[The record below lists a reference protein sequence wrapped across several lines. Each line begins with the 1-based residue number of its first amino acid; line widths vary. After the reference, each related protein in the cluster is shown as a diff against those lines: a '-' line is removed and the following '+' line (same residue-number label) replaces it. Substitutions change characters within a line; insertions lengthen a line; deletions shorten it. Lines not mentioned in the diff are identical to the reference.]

1 MRGTRAW
8 AMAAALIALSAA
20 TAAAQGGYPG
30 GYPGGRSGGGEGA
43 RPPRAGGE
51 RRRLITESQLEGP
64 PAPDFADFA
73 VARFELDSTEGTA
86 YKQAYD
92 SFMTATQG
100 QRDSARAL
108 RLVVRNAM
116 QAGDRDAARGN
127 FPELQRL
134 GDVLVKAEQQFDAGL
149 KRVLTKDH
157 FKDYQRWQQQQQHDE
172 ERRQPPEGAGPGR

>member
-1 MRGTRAW
+1 MRG
-8 AMAAALIALSAA
+8 
-20 TAAAQGGYPG
+20 
-30 GYPGGRSGGGEGA
+30 
-43 RPPRAGGE
+43 
-51 RRRLITESQLEGP
+51 
-64 PAPDFADFA
+64 
-73 VARFELDSTEGTA
+73 
-86 YKQAYD
+86 AYD
-92 SFMTATQG
+92 SFITATQG

-116 QAGDRDAARGN
+116 RGGDRDAARGN

-157 FKDYQRWQQQQQHDE
+157 FKDYQQWKRQQQHDE

>member
-8 AMAAALIALSAA
+8 AMAAALIAVSAA

-30 GYPGGRSGGGEGA
+30 GYPGGRAGTGEGA
-43 RPPRAGGE
+43 RPPRPGGE
-51 RRRLITESQLEGP
+51 RRRIITESQLEGP
-64 PAPDFADFA
+64 PAPDFA
-73 VARFELDSTEGTA
+73 VARFELDSTEGAA

-92 SFMTATQG
+92 SFMTATQA

-157 FKDYQRWQQQQQHDE
+157 FKDYQRWKQQQQHDE
-172 ERRQPPEGAGPGR
+172 ERRQPPDRAGPGR

>member
-1 MRGTRAW
+1 MRSKRAW
-8 AMAAALIALSAA
+8 AMAAAMIALSAT

-30 GYPGGRSGGGEGA
+30 GYPGGRTGGGEGA
-43 RPPRAGGE
+43 RPQRPGGE
-51 RRRLITESQLEGP
+51 RRRIITESQLEGP
-64 PAPDFADFA
+64 PAPEFAA
-73 VARFELDSTEGTA
+73 ARFELDSSEAAA

-108 RLVVRNAM
+108 RLAVRNEM

-134 GDVLVKAEQQFDAGL
+134 GDVLVKAEQQFDGGL
-149 KRVLTKDH
+149 KRVLTKNH
-157 FKDYQRWQQQQQHDE
+157 FKDYQQWKQQQRRE
-172 ERRQPPEGAGPGR
+172 EEQREPPDRAGPGR

>member
-1 MRGTRAW
+1 MRSKRVW
-8 AMAAALIALSAA
+8 AMAAALIAVSAA
-20 TAAAQGGYPG
+20 PAAAQGGYPG
-30 GYPGGRSGGGEGA
+30 GYPGGRVGGGEGA
-43 RPPRAGGE
+43 RPQRPGGE

-64 PAPDFADFA
+64 PAPEFAA
-73 VARFELDSTEGTA
+73 ARFELDSTEAAG

-92 SFMTATQG
+92 SFMTATQS

-134 GDVLVKAEQQFDAGL
+134 GDVLIKAEQQFDAGL
-149 KRVLTKDH
+149 KRVLAKDH
-157 FKDYQRWQQQQQHDE
+157 FKDYQQWKQQQRREE
-172 ERRQPPEGAGPGR
+172 ERRQPPDRAGPGR

>member
-1 MRGTRAW
+1 MRSTRAW
-8 AMAAALIALSAA
+8 AMAAAMIALSAA

-30 GYPGGRSGGGEGA
+30 GYPGGRVGGGEGA
-43 RPPRAGGE
+43 RAPRPGGE
-51 RRRLITESQLEGP
+51 RRRIITESQLEGP
-64 PAPDFADFA
+64 PAPDFA
-73 VARFELDSTEGTA
+73 VARFELDTTEAAA

-108 RLVVRNAM
+108 RLAVRNAM

-134 GDVLVKAEQQFDAGL
+134 GDVLIKAEQQFDGGL

-157 FKDYQRWQQQQQHDE
+157 FKDYQQWKQQQQHDE
-172 ERRQPPEGAGPGR
+172 ERRQPPERAGPGR

>member
-1 MRGTRAW
+1 MRSARVW
-8 AMAAALIALSAA
+8 AMAAALIAMSAA

-30 GYPGGRSGGGEGA
+30 GRAGAGEGA
-43 RPPRAGGE
+43 RPPRPGGE

-64 PAPDFADFA
+64 PAPDFA
-73 VARFELDSTEGTA
+73 VARFELDSMEAAA

-157 FKDYQRWQQQQQHDE
+157 FKDYQQWKRQQQHAE
-172 ERRQPPEGAGPGR
+172 ERRQPPEGSGPGR

>member
-1 MRGTRAW
+1 MRSERILAI
-8 AMAAALIALSAA
+8 AAALIALVAGPA

-30 GYPGGRSGGGEGA
+30 TPM
-43 RPPRAGGE
+43 GGE
-51 RRRLITESQLEGP
+51 RGGGGRPRRPDGERVHMITESQLEGP
-64 PAPDFADFA
+64 PAPEF
-73 VARFELDSTEGTA
+73 VAGRFELDSTEAAA

-108 RLVVRNAM
+108 RQVVRNAM

-134 GDVLVKAEQQFDAGL
+134 SDVLVKAEQQFDVTV
-149 KRVLTKDH
+149 KRVLTKNH
-157 FKDYQRWQQQQQHDE
+157 FKEYQQWKQQQRHDE
-172 ERRQPPEGAGPGR
+172 EQRRPPMERPGPGR

>member
-1 MRGTRAW
+1 MMCRTRVWSIA
-8 AMAAALIALSAA
+8 IALSALA
-20 TAAAQGGYPG
+20 VAGAAAQAG
-30 GYPGGRSGGGEGA
+30 GYPGGRMGGGEGA
-43 RPPRAGGE
+43 RPPRPGGE
-51 RRRLITESQLEGP
+51 RRRIITESQLEGP
-64 PAPDFADFA
+64 PAPEFAA
-73 VARFELDSTEGTA
+73 ARFELDSTEAAA

-100 QRDSARAL
+100 PRDSARAL

-149 KRVLTKDH
+149 KRVLTKNH
-157 FKDYQRWQQQQQHDE
+157 FKDYQDWKQQQQREE
-172 ERRQPPEGAGPGR
+172 ERRQPPERAGPGR

>member
-1 MRGTRAW
+1 MRSTRAW
-8 AMAAALIALSAA
+8 AMAAAMIVCGALA
-20 TAAAQGGYPG
+20 AAAQGYPG
-30 GYPGGRSGGGEGA
+30 GYPGGRAGGGEGA
-43 RPPRAGGE
+43 RPPRPGGE

-64 PAPDFADFA
+64 PAPDFA
-73 VARFELDSTEGTA
+73 VARFELDSTEAAA

-116 QAGDRDAARGN
+116 QAGGRDAARGN

-149 KRVLTKDH
+149 KGVLTKNH
-157 FKDYQRWQQQQQHDE
+157 FKDYQQWKQQQQHDE
-172 ERRQPPEGAGPGR
+172 ERRQPPGLGPQR

>member
-1 MRGTRAW
+1 MMRSTRTW

-30 GYPGGRSGGGEGA
+30 GYPGGRAGTGEGA
-43 RPPRAGGE
+43 RPPRPGGE

-64 PAPDFADFA
+64 PAPDFA
-73 VARFELDSTEGTA
+73 VARFELDSTEAAA

-149 KRVLTKDH
+149 KRVLTKNH
-157 FKDYQRWQQQQQHDE
+157 FKDYQQWKQQQQQHDE
-172 ERRQPPEGAGPGR
+172 ERRQPPGLGPQR